1 MSEVFFLAVIAMLLA
16 AFSLSYA
23 FYLNS
28 ELNRLK
34 RDQQR
39 GRLLNQMTE
48 CTTVIGKIMQDMN
61 QYEEYSR
68 TAFGDNPQ
76 DIPNLTETLIKIEN
90 LRASFSDY
98 TQETSMEKLQ
108 EATGQIDKVLAL
120 MKSIAAKSPRLQAGK
135 H

>member
-1 MSEVFFLAVIAMLLA
+1 MSEVFFVSVIAILIA
-16 AFSLSYA
+16 VFSLSYA
-23 FYLNS
+23 FYLSN
-28 ELNRLK
+28 ELARLK
-34 RDQQR
+34 RDLQR

-48 CTTVIGKIMQDMN
+48 CTIVIGRIMQDMS
-61 QYEEYSR
+61 QYEEYSN

-76 DIPNLTETLIKIEN
+76 DVPNLTETLAKIEN

-98 TQETSMEKLQ
+98 TQETSIEKLQ

-120 MKSIAAKSPRLQAGK
+120 MKGIAAKSPRLQEGK